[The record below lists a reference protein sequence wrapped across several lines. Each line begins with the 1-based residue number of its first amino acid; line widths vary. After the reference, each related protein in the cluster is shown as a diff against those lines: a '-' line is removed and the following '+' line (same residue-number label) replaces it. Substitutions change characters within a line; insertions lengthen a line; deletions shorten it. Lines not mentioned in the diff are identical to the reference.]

1 MFFNNKKVIL
11 ITLISLFIFSCDEN
25 DNRISNTNEIDV
37 DWVLVK
43 TPNMESPNDIGI
55 GYFFFFTNNS
65 NITDMNLEE
74 GCVIEDTF
82 GSCLIDGMILNSNDG
97 ILSFT
102 YNEEEFNFD
111 LSSSYLEFTED
122 EGFYNIDSELEPLQR
137 IIYNQ
142 EMNYFTL
149 FGQDGFFGV
158 TLNSSSP
165 NELIDYR

>member
-1 MFFNNKKVIL
+1 MKNL
-11 ITLISLFIFSCDEN
+11 ITILCLCLFWFSCEN
-25 DNRISNTNEIDV
+25 STEPEPHEVDV
-37 DWVLVK
+37 DWMLVK
-43 TPNMESPNDIGI
+43 VPNMSGTYGPEGQDYETV
-55 GYFFFFTNNS
+55 GYYFYFISDS
-65 NITDMNLEE
+65 NITDLNLEE
-74 GCVIEDTF
+74 SCIYPNEF
-82 GSCLIDGMILNSNDG
+82 GDCYWDEMILNTNDG

-111 LSSSYLEFTED
+111 LSSSYFEFTED

>member
-1 MFFNNKKVIL
+1 MK
-11 ITLISLFIFSCDEN
+11 TLIKILCLSVLWFSCEN
-25 DNRISNTNEIDV
+25 PTEPEPAEIDV

-43 TPNMESPNDIGI
+43 TPNMECGWDEMDNCI
-55 GYFFFFTNNS
+55 GYYFYFTNNS
-65 NITDMNLEE
+65 NITNLNLEE
-74 GCVIEDTF
+74 SCFAEDY
-82 GSCLIDGMILNSNDG
+82 SNDECWWYEMILNTGDG

-102 YNEEEFNFD
+102 YNEEDFNFD
-111 LSSSYLEFTED
+111 VSDSHIPYPDDTLFFYLIETEF
-122 EGFYNIDSELEPLQR
+122 NEPLQR

-149 FGQDGFFGV
+149 FGPDGFFGI